1 MEAFFAFLIKLVI
14 IFAGGGVMSLIA
26 LKVAEEASSIP
37 ELIFQSEKNKQ
48 SNSIKILNKKNVIS
62 KSGLYELILPG
73 GNTLK
78 IFSSFTGMKI
88 LKG

>member
-62 KSGLYELILPG
+62 KS
-73 GNTLK
+73 
-78 IFSSFTGMKI
+78 
-88 LKG
+88 